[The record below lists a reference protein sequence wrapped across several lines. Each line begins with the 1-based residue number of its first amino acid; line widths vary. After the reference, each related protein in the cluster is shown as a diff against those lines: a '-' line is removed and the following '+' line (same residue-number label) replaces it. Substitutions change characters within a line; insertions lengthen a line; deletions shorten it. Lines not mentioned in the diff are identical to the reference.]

1 MGKKNSGSPLLIG
14 IAIVIG
20 LLAAIPKQ
28 VWIAMAVPAAVGL
41 LVWQFLKRAKTTTAS
56 SEPGASFTQSNQQDA
71 AVPVEQT
78 LGAKGAVVPATVA
91 SARTTEVSSP
101 SFESSAQRS
110 QRSAAAAAAFT
121 STAKQVVYTAKP
133 AEPEALVT
141 ITVTGG
147 SPEKEYGI
155 PATPTGG
162 LGKAQWIQPG
172 QRTTV
177 AGFELPD
184 GMVYMGAGLRTGYQ
198 DIEPALI
205 NPSLKVSSAE
215 VDVSQPLTDYW
226 PSYSSI
232 SPDARKAYLR
242 WLSGGRSA
250 PSANIGY
257 VFLFF
262 YGLERRILLD
272 AQTEP
277 VARAEIS
284 TLKAEI
290 QRLLNI
296 YGGNHSFRR
305 YATQLLEF
313 VASTHF
319 VEKAYLAPPPLI
331 TDRGYELPFSLRVG
345 LGQLAV
351 DQKPVP
357 ADWALAWALSDPNI
371 VRRTPITRCADIFSG
386 LFKKKYAAAN
396 GAGLTLK
403 INRTRLRVSYTPASS
418 SLRYSDFSST
428 IADLPDVSA
437 VKTPVAKLQQL
448 VDECA
453 TELEPYS
460 RYLGRNPDKAQ
471 ALEGLLQL
479 PIVLWPA
486 DVRTELED
494 IKDRVGD
501 GLVVMTF
508 GELSGRLKSAGTL
521 SRDKV
526 LGLARALESLHLG
539 LEPDVLAGAKT
550 PKGEDKIALFATLTD
565 DDGGARNAPAYAAAV
580 VTLDLAC
587 TAALADGE
595 ISPHELLHL
604 TRQINSWAHLSDGH
618 RKRLK
623 AHLRLSIGQPS
634 TLAVLKKK
642 MEPLPA
648 EAKRSIG
655 RFLAHLTQADGQV
668 TPEEVKFL
676 ECVYKTLNLD
686 TQLVY
691 SDLHSVPE
699 ASTQATAPAAT
710 STEKS
715 KPKPSF
721 TLNAERIAQ
730 LQKET
735 EAVSALLAS
744 VFAEEQPGETIT
756 EEVTAVDE
764 PPQVVAG
771 ILGLNADQS
780 AFVRRLVSRHSWPKA
795 DLNDVAADME
805 LMLDGTLEHINETML
820 DRFDAPLTEGDDPI
834 EINQE
839 LLEHIPS

>member
-20 LLAAIPKQ
+20 LLASIPKQ
-28 VWIAMAVPAAVGL
+28 VWLGLAVTGAVGVV
-41 LVWQFLKRAKTTTAS
+41 VWMFLKRAKNTKVSPEPIAPTSLDSHHAS
-56 SEPGASFTQSNQQDA
+56 AS
-71 AVPVEQT
+71 PVEPT
-78 LGAKGAVVPATVA
+78 LGGKGAIVPGRLATA
-91 SARTTEVSSP
+91 G
-101 SFESSAQRS
+101 
-110 QRSAAAAAAFT
+110 
-121 STAKQVVYTAKP
+121 TAKAPSALSNSSTVGSP
-133 AEPEALVT
+133 AALVS

-147 SPEKEYGI
+147 TPEREYGI
-155 PATPTGG
+155 PVAPTGG
-162 LGKAQWIQPG
+162 GKAQWVPPG
-172 QRTTV
+172 QRVTV
-177 AGFELPD
+177 AGLELPD
-184 GMVYMGAGLRTGYQ
+184 GMVYVGAGLRTGYQ

-205 NPSLKVSSAE
+205 NPSLKVASDD
-215 VDVSQPLTDYW
+215 VDWSLPLTDYW
-226 PSYSSI
+226 PSYSTI
-232 SPDARKAYLR
+232 SFHARKAYLS
-242 WLSGGRSA
+242 WLASGRNA

-272 AQTEP
+272 AQTDP
-277 VARAEIS
+277 VARAEIPV
-284 TLKAEI
+284 LKAEI
-290 QRLLNI
+290 ERLLTI

-305 YATQLLEF
+305 YAAQLLGF
-313 VASTHF
+313 LASTQF
-319 VEKAYLAPPPLI
+319 AEKSYLAPPPPV
-331 TDRGYELPFSLRVG
+331 TDGGYELPFGLRVG

-371 VRRTPITRCADIFSG
+371 VRRTPITRCADIFG
-386 LFKKKYAAAN
+386 DLFKEKYTAAY
-396 GAGLTLK
+396 GAGLMLK
-403 INRTRLRVSYTPASS
+403 VNRTRLRASYTPASS
-418 SLRYSDFSST
+418 SLRYNDFSST

-453 TELEPYS
+453 TELDPYS

-479 PIVLWPA
+479 PVALWPA

-494 IKDRVGD
+494 LKIRVGN
-501 GLVVMTF
+501 GLSVMTF

-526 LGLARALESLHLG
+526 LGLARALEGLHLG
-539 LEPDVLAGAKT
+539 IEPDVLGGAKT
-550 PKGEDKIALFATLTD
+550 PKGEDKIALFATPPD
-565 DDGGARNAPAYAAAV
+565 ESAARNTPAYAAAV

-587 TAALADGE
+587 AAAFADGE
-595 ISPHELLHL
+595 VSAHELVHL
-604 TRQINSWAHLSDGH
+604 TRQINSWAHLSNSH
-618 RKRLK
+618 RQRLK
-623 AHLRLSIGQPS
+623 AHLRLGIDQPS
-634 TLAVLKKK
+634 TLASLKKK
-642 MEPLPA
+642 LEPLPA

-655 RFLAHLTQADGQV
+655 RFLAHLTQVDGQV
-668 TPEEVKFL
+668 APEEVKFL
-676 ECVYKTLNLD
+676 ERVYKTLSINA
-686 TQLVY
+686 QLLY
-691 SDLHSVPE
+691 SDLHSMPE
-699 ASTQATAPAAT
+699 SRAQATSPVAT
-710 STEKS
+710 SASGFEPTS
-715 KPKPSF
+715 GI

-735 EAVSALLAS
+735 EAVSALLAG
-744 VFAEEQPGETIT
+744 VFAEEQPVETIA
-756 EEVTAVDE
+756 EEVTSVDE

-771 ILGLNADQS
+771 ILGLNPDHS

-795 DLNDVAADME
+795 DLIDVAADME
-805 LMLDGTLEHINETML
+805 LMLDGTLEHINEAML